1 MVQTLADLERP
12 LSRGLMDRASLAR
25 IPLSGTFE
33 LTPMC
38 NFSCRMCYIR
48 QTSEQVRAHDRP
60 QRTLEQWLR
69 TAEEAREMGMLYLL
83 ITGGEPLTWPDFWPL
98 YEALSRMGFV
108 ISINTNGSMID
119 GEAAKRFAKIPPQR
133 LNITL
138 YGAGNDTYS
147 RLCAASRGFDRVD
160 RALTLLREQDVP
172 VKLNCSLTPDNAADL
187 EAMVAYAK
195 DRGLPLSVTT
205 YMFPP
210 VRRDPEG
217 REPEARF
224 SPEDAA
230 RYHLLAYRLQSGE
243 RAYLAYLDRLVRG
256 VVEPLGLDESCVDP
270 LDGKVRCRAGSAA
283 FWISWDGWLTA
294 CGMMPE
300 PRADLNGTDFSKA
313 WSRVTEQAQALRL
326 SGLCRDCFNRGLC
339 HTCAAAAL
347 AETGSAAG
355 VPQYLCRMVRHM
367 RRLAEAE
374 LGAACPG

>member
-1 MVQTLADLERP
+1 M
-12 LSRGLMDRASLAR
+12 
-25 IPLSGTFE
+25 
-33 LTPMC
+33 
-38 NFSCRMCYIR
+38 
-48 QTSEQVRAHDRP
+48 
-60 QRTLEQWLR
+60 
-69 TAEEAREMGMLYLL
+69 
-83 ITGGEPLTWPDFWPL
+83 
-98 YEALSRMGFV
+98 
-108 ISINTNGSMID
+108 
-119 GEAAKRFAKIPPQR
+119 
-133 LNITL
+133 
-138 YGAGNDTYS
+138 
-147 RLCAASRGFDRVD
+147 
-160 RALTLLREQDVP
+160 TLLREQGVP

-187 EAMVAYAK
+187 ETMVAYAK

-230 RYHLLAYRLQSGE
+230 RYHLLTYHLQSGE
-243 RAYLAYLDRLVRG
+243 RAYLNYLDRLVRG
-256 VVEPLGLDESCVDP
+256 VVEPPGLDESCVDP

-300 PRADLNGTDFSKA
+300 PRADLNGAAFSEA

-367 RRLAEAE
+367 HRLAEAE